1 MSASSLRILVSGM
14 LAGVPG
20 QGGATWAVLQYV
32 LGLRRL
38 GHEVWFVEP
47 VEDAPG
53 EQAVEYFHHVTTRF
67 GLEAQAALLDPASG
81 ATVGVP
87 YADLLRF
94 AGEADL
100 LLNLSGLL
108 KDPDLLAPIPLRV
121 YLDLDPAF
129 TQLWHSVEGIDMG
142 FSGHHRFVTV
152 GLSLGQEE
160 CTVPTCGLSWIP
172 TLQPVVLDEWPP
184 GERIRYH
191 ALTTVANWRGY
202 GSVEYQGVF
211 HGQKAH
217 ALRRLI
223 TLPEQVPD
231 EFLLALAID
240 EGDEGDR
247 AALEGHGWGLV
258 DPGWVASTPDRYRD
272 FVRGSRAE
280 FGFAKTGYTES
291 RSGWFSDRSA
301 CYLAAGR
308 PVLAQETGF
317 SQHVPTGL
325 GLLAFE
331 SEEDAREGLEAIRSD
346 YPSHAAAAREL
357 AEARFDSDRVLGRL
371 LDAVGGSDPGLHG
384 VPLGRV
390 EASSN
395 GEQGSE
401 IQEGLETHIREVLE
415 AHLGNGP
422 GGGRRIRTLRRRPS
436 PFRTSFALEELDLV
450 LEDGTLLELMF
461 KDLAP
466 RALLEDARRAKPDFL
481 AGPGREVAV
490 YRTLLSPR
498 GVGPELHGAVDD
510 PERGR
515 HWLILERVPGV
526 ELYQVGE
533 FLVWKDVAR
542 WLARFH
548 TDFRRDGR
556 LEPLASEG
564 PLVRYDAAL
573 LGRWMDRARSFAGMG
588 SDGTPLRP
596 TLLERLHRTHDSIV
610 QRIMAEP
617 ATLVH
622 GEFYASNVLV
632 KDGREGTDVVPVDW
646 ELAGTGPG
654 LMDLAALVAGGWS
667 EEEKRE
673 LALAYHRALG
683 ADPGWGS
690 EAAFLEAFACARLQ
704 LAIQWMGWARGW
716 TPPPEHVQ
724 NWAEEAEDLADR
736 LGL

>member
-1 MSASSLRILVSGM
+1 VSASSLRILVSGM
-14 LAGVPG
+14 MAGVPG
-20 QGGATWAVLQYV
+20 HGGATWAVLQYV

-53 EQAVEYFHHVTTRF
+53 EEAVDYFRHVTTRF
-67 GLEAQAALLDPASG
+67 GLEAQAALLDPANR
-81 ATVGVP
+81 ATEGVP
-87 YADLLRF
+87 YPDLLRF
-94 AGEADL
+94 AEEADL

-108 KDPDLLAPIPLRV
+108 RDPDLLAPIPLRV

-160 CTVPTCGLSWIP
+160 CTIPTCGLNWIP
-172 TLQPVVLDEWPP
+172 TLQPVVLDEWSP
-184 GERIRYH
+184 GELIRYD

-223 TLPEQVPD
+223 TLPERVPD
-231 EFLLALAID
+231 DFLLALAID
-240 EGDEGDR
+240 EGDDGDR

-258 DPGWVASTPDRYRD
+258 DPRWVASTPDRYRD

-317 SQHVPTGL
+317 SRHLPTGL
-325 GLLAFE
+325 GLLSFE
-331 SEEDAREGLEAIRSD
+331 SEDDAREGLEAIRTD
-346 YPSHAAAAREL
+346 YPAHAAAAREL

-371 LDAVGGSDPGLHG
+371 LEALGGSDPGGQG
-384 VPLGRV
+384 VPRAPV
-390 EASSN
+390 ELISN
-395 GEQGSE
+395 DEGGGE
-401 IQEGLETHIREVLE
+401 LRKVLE
-415 AHLGNGP
+415 AHLRNGP
-422 GGGRRIRTLRRRPS
+422 EGGRRIRTLRRRPS

-450 LEDGTLLELMF
+450 LDDGTLLELMF

-481 AGPGREVAV
+481 ACPGREVAV
-490 YRTLLSPR
+490 YRTLLSSR

-510 PERGR
+510 PEGER
-515 HWLILERVPGV
+515 HWLFLERVHGV

-533 FLVWKDVAR
+533 FRVWKDVAR

-548 TDFRRDGR
+548 ADFRRDGR
-556 LEPLASEG
+556 LESLATEG
-564 PLVRYDAAL
+564 PLVRHDAAL
-573 LGRWMDRARSFAGMG
+573 LRRWMDRARSFAAVARDA
-588 SDGTPLRP
+588 SPLRR

-610 QRIMAEP
+610 QRILAEP

-632 KDGREGTDVVPVDW
+632 KDGREGTEVVPVDW
-646 ELAGTGPG
+646 ELAGAGPG
-654 LMDLAALVAGGWS
+654 LLDLAALVAGGWS

-673 LALAYHRALG
+673 LALTYHRALD

-690 EAAFLEAFACARLQ
+690 EAAFLETFACARLQ

-716 TPPPEHVQ
+716 TPPAEHVQ
-724 NWAEEAEDLADR
+724 NWSEEAEDLADQ